1 MNVPWYFVIVHD
13 NLGWLNTALQHTI
26 LKLDVQLYT
35 FHKLYSFEI
44 LIKTRSKGVQMYT
57 NCTILRFL
65 SKTGSTVVQMK
76 TLQNSDY
83 SETRSTAVKMYDIC
97 TFQDIIWNNKK
108 YCSYSFWEL
117 FWIYIYIYIYT
128 CIYEKLYRFGI
139 LLSKARSAV
148 KRCMYCFVVLLKINN
163 TL

>member
-1 MNVPWYFVIVHD
+1 
-13 NLGWLNTALQHTI
+13 
-26 LKLDVQLYT
+26 
-35 FHKLYSFEI
+35 
-44 LIKTRSKGVQMYT
+44 MYT

-76 TLQNSDY
+76 TVQYSDY

-117 FWIYIYIYIYT
+117 FWIYIYIY
-128 CIYEKLYRFGI
+128 EKLYRFGI

-148 KRCMYCFVVLLKINN
+148 KRC
-163 TL
+163 T